1 MINIFKFCRH
11 SNLEVFVY
19 KLILLNK
26 PMIKRI
32 VILGTAYPYRGG
44 LAVYN
49 ERLAK
54 AFQDEGATVSIETF
68 TLQYPNFLFPG
79 KTQYADW
86 EAPNNL
92 YIEQSVSSINP
103 INWIKVGRKIKKQK
117 PNVLIIKYWLPFM
130 APCFGTIA
138 RIVRKNKHTQ
148 VISILDNIIPH
159 EKRIGDMQF
168 SRYFSKNV
176 DAFVGMS
183 KSVLNDL
190 NIFDT
195 KKPRAFCP
203 HPLYDNFGV
212 KVERETA
219 IEKLNLDSEFRYI
232 LFFGL
237 IRDYKGLDWLIEAFA
252 DARLRNFPVKLIIA
266 GEFYTDE
273 EKYNHLIDK
282 YQLLDCIELH
292 NRFVPDPEVGL
303 YFGAADIIAQPYKT
317 ATQSGVTQIGYHF
330 EKPMLVTNVGGL
342 AEIIPDQKVGYVV
355 EPNPKAIA
363 DKLVDFFENH
373 RSAEFVENL
382 LEEKKKYAW
391 STMTGT
397 IEYLYNQLSEK
408 NVNPK

>member
-1 MINIFKFCRH
+1 
-11 SNLEVFVY
+11 
-19 KLILLNK
+19 
-26 PMIKRI
+26 MIKRI

-54 AFQDEGATVSIETF
+54 AFLEEGATVSIETF
-68 TLQYPNFLFPG
+68 TLQYPSFLFPG

-86 EAPNNL
+86 EAPNSL
-92 YIEQSVSSINP
+92 HIEQSVNSINP
-103 INWIKVGRKIKKQK
+103 LNWIKVGRKIKKQK
-117 PNVLIIKYWLPFM
+117 PDILIIKYWLPFM

-138 RIVRKNKHTQ
+138 RIARKNKHTQ

-168 SRYFSKNV
+168 SSYFAKSV

-190 NIFDT
+190 NTFDT
-195 KKPRAFCP
+195 EKPRAFCP
-203 HPLYDNFGV
+203 HPLYDNFGA

-219 IEKLNLDSEFRYI
+219 IEKLKLNSEFRYI

-252 DARLRNFPVKLIIA
+252 DARLRNLSVKLMIA

-273 EKYNHLIDK
+273 EKYIQLIDK
-282 YQLLDCIELH
+282 YQLRNYIELH

-303 YFGAADIIAQPYKT
+303 YFGVADIIAQPYKT

-363 DKLVDFFENH
+363 DKLVDFFENQ
-373 RSAEFVENL
+373 RGSEFIENL

-397 IEYLYNQLSEK
+397 IEYLYHQLTEK
-408 NVNPK
+408 YANPK